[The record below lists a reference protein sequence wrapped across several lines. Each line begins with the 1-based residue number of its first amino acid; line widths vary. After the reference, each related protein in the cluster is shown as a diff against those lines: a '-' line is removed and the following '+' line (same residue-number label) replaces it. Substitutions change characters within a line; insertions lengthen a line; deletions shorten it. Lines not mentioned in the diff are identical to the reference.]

1 MKDALIVTMEDKMLT
16 YQGQHC
22 NAMMDELIVT
32 RGDKCWFTRAGIA
45 MNDGLIVTIEDKMLT
60 YQVHSS
66 IAMKDGLIVAI
77 VDKKLAYQAQYCH
90 EGWTDCDNGG

>member
-1 MKDALIVTMEDKMLT
+1 MGPNGLTSFMHLSVNRASIV
-16 YQGQHC
+16 
-22 NAMMDELIVT
+22 
-32 RGDKCWFTRAGIA
+32 